1 MTTDVETPPQKRKV
15 SDLLIGRP
23 LETRTLAHQVVSK
36 KVGLAVFAS
45 DAISSTAYATEEIL
59 VILALA
65 GAVALGLSLPI
76 AIAIA
81 ILLVIVT
88 ISYRQTIFAY
98 PNGGGAY
105 IVARENLGETAALVA
120 GSALLTDYVLTVAVS
135 ISSGVAQIISAFP
148 ELAPFRVV
156 MAVSII
162 ALVTLINLRGVRES
176 GAVFALS
183 LIHI

>member
-1 MTTDVETPPQKRKV
+1 MDTTTTATTPAPKRPKL

-23 LETRTLAHQVVSK
+23 LETRSLAHQVVSK

-65 GAVALGLSLPI
+65 GSVALGLSLPI

-81 ILLVIVT
+81 ILLTIVT

-105 IVARENLGETAALVA
+105 IVA
-120 GSALLTDYVLTVAVS
+120 
-135 ISSGVAQIISAFP
+135 
-148 ELAPFRVV
+148 
-156 MAVSII
+156 
-162 ALVTLINLRGVRES
+162 
-176 GAVFALS
+176 LS
-183 LIHI
+183 LIHIFLGFASWRTLREI